1 VTDEEL
7 LDSLLD
13 RWQQQREEGRELPV
27 AELAKFCPRLA
38 VELGRRVEV
47 MRRMEELTTEK
58 LNAEATSDV

>member
-7 LDSLLD
+7 LESLLD

-38 VELGRRVEV
+38 TELGRRIEV
-47 MRRMEELTTEK
+47 LCRLEQL
-58 LNAEATSDV
+58 AEGSKNEQV